1 MNVTKFIAWTSAII
15 LIALVIV
22 AAAANLQV
30 VVEAETFVKEE
41 GGTVEIL
48 EGRTGASGNKSI
60 RNWDFPGHAL
70 EWNVEIPETAM
81 YKVVIRFNS
90 KEDEGIDLIRDLKI
104 DGQYPAPAFQK
115 IVFTITGGWSKG
127 TNDWKNLT
135 VVDAAGQPVL
145 INLAKG
151 KHVVWMNNI
160 NGRIGLDS
168 FGFLGQDEPASVLG
182 AQIVP

>member
-1 MNVTKFIAWTSAII
+1 MKRTFILPSLI
-15 LIALVIV
+15 LLVVLAVSVSCADLKVIV
-22 AAAANLQV
+22 
-30 VVEAETFVKEE
+30 EADTFAKEE

-48 EGRTGASGNKSI
+48 EGRTEATGGKSI

-70 EWNVEIPETAM
+70 EWNVEIPETAA

-115 IVFTITGGWSKG
+115 IVFSITGGWSKG

-135 VVDAAGQPVL
+135 VVDAAGQPAM
-145 INLAKG
+145 IDLAKG
-151 KHVVWMNNI
+151 KHVVRMNNI
-160 NGRIGLDS
+160 NGRVGLDC
-168 FGFLGQDEPASVLG
+168 FGFLGKDVPASVLG
-182 AQIVP
+182 PQIVP